1 MVIITLA
8 VDIIGGILGLLKSQL
23 ALLNMKKLVYLL
35 VFAVGLGTSFAQSD
49 GDKNPILTDRFLA
62 RAALFVP
69 DRSVKVGAEGE
80 ISPGDSEEI
89 DFGRTFDLGGT
100 ENTLNLDFVWRFSK
114 SKFWSVRGQ
123 YFRVRAEKEA
133 TLERDIEWED
143 VTYEAGASVKA
154 GYGLSLYRVF
164 FGRVIS
170 TGQKHELGA
179 GLGIHGL
186 NTNAFIEGEAFIGDA
201 SAGFRRESVSV
212 FLPLPN
218 IGVWYI
224 WAPTQKWA
232 FTAAVDWFGIK
243 VGDYSGGLWNLSPG
257 VNFQAFKNIG
267 FSVNYHYLNYYA
279 DVTQDKWNGSFDMTF
294 QGPSFGVTANF

>member
-1 MVIITLA
+1 
-8 VDIIGGILGLLKSQL
+8 
-23 ALLNMKKLVYLL
+23 MKKTLLIL
-35 VFAVGLGTSFAQSD
+35 VFTISFGALNAQTDS
-49 GDKNPILTDRFLA
+49 DKNPVLTDRFLA

-69 DRSVKVGAEGE
+69 DRSVQAGAKGE
-80 ISPGDSEEI
+80 ISPGDSEDI
-89 DFGRTFDLGGT
+89 DFSETFDLGGS

-114 SKFWSVRGQ
+114 SGFWSVRGQ
-123 YFRVRAEKEA
+123 YFRVSASKEA
-133 TLERDIEWED
+133 TLETEIEWED
-143 VTYEAGASVKA
+143 VTYQAGARVKA

-170 TGQKHELGA
+170 TGQKHELGG

-201 SAGFRRESVSV
+201 SAGFRREGVNV

-224 WAPTQKWA
+224 WAPTQKWSFSA
-232 FTAAVDWFGIK
+232 TIDWFGIK
-243 VGDYSGGLWNLSPG
+243 IGEYSGGLWNLSPG
-257 VNFQAFKNIG
+257 VAFQAFKNIG

-279 DVTQDKWNGSFDMTF
+279 NVTQESWNGSFDMTF
-294 QGPSFGVTANF
+294 KGPSFGVTANF